1 MSLQAVIFDLDDTLY
16 DCNGSLVQ
24 RGHELAAAAMA
35 AAGVPATAEEILAS
49 RLRLSRLGSAAGLD
63 SQVLAE
69 LGGPAEAAEVGRAA
83 YHRPDRIES
92 IRPFPCTRAVLTRL
106 AEAGLRLAMMTRGVE
121 EIQRAKLAALGLAE
135 FFEAALFVGLAQNKR
150 DVLEAWLD
158 DARLEAADVLVVGDR
173 PDSEIEAGRQLG
185 CRTVRLRHGE
195 FAHLDA
201 EGASQQADQTI
212 GDLAELPAT
221 LGLASIEIKA
231 PCRVDL
237 GGGTLDIWPIHT
249 LIGGGR
255 TVNAAISLC
264 QRVEIRPCLPGQPVL
279 RVVSREREARL
290 QLDSWDAPAS
300 GELALFAE
308 AVRSLPPP
316 FPCVVETH
324 GAVPKGSGLGGSSA
338 LLIALLRG
346 LLFVRNEAMSPQA
359 LVELVHNLEAR
370 AIGVPTGIQDY
381 LAALGGGFRS
391 VAFDDFGWR
400 DVPCHPSAAF
410 RARLD
415 AALCLFYAGEPHF
428 SAVPN
433 WLMLRAAIDE
443 AERCLPLFRKVS
455 AAAELAW
462 QALNSEDLAALA
474 RAFDLDWEGRRH
486 LAEGVSTENLER
498 QIAAARKAGALGI
511 KVCGAGGGGTF
522 LAVCERD
529 TRAQVIASV
538 RAVGGVHLPVR
549 FGVPGATLRPLP
561 VLLKEDTP

>member
-16 DCNGSLVQ
+16 DCHGSLVR
-24 RGHELAAAAMA
+24 RGHELAAEAMA
-35 AAGVPATAEEILAS
+35 GAGMPASVEAILAS
-49 RLRLSRLGSAAGLD
+49 RLRMSGQPDLEAKL
-63 SQVLAE
+63 LAE
-69 LGGPAEAAEVGRAA
+69 LGGPPEAGIAGYEA
-83 YHRPDRIES
+83 YHRPDGIES
-92 IRPFPCTRAVLTRL
+92 IEPFACTREVLTRL
-106 AEAGLRLAMMTRGVE
+106 GEAGLRLAMMTRGVE
-121 EIQRAKLAALGLAE
+121 EIQRAKLAALDLAE
-135 FFEAALFVGLAQNKR
+135 LFEATLFVSLEQNKREVLENWLATVGLA
-150 DVLEAWLD
+150 AS
-158 DARLEAADVLVVGDR
+158 AALVVGDR

-185 CRTVRLRHGE
+185 TRTIRLRHGE
-195 FAHLDA
+195 FAQLEAH
-201 EGASQQADQTI
+201 GAMQQADQTI
-212 GDLAELPAT
+212 HALAELPAA
-221 LGLASIEIKA
+221 LGLACVEVSA

-249 LIGGGR
+249 LIAGGR
-255 TVNAAISLC
+255 TVNAAIDLR

-279 RVVSREREARL
+279 RVVSREREAQL
-290 QLDSWDAPAS
+290 QLDSWDAGSS

-308 AVRSLPPP
+308 AVRNLPPP
-316 FPCVVETH
+316 FPCVVETV

-346 LLFVRNEAMSPQA
+346 LLFVRNEAMSNQA
-359 LVELVHNLEAR
+359 LIELAHNLEAR

-391 VAFDDFGWR
+391 VVFDDFGWR
-400 DVPCHPSAAF
+400 DAPCHPAAAF

-415 AALCLFYAGEPHF
+415 ASLCLFYAGEPHF

-433 WLMLRAAIDE
+433 WLMVRAAIDE
-443 AERCLPLFRKVS
+443 AERCLPLFRKLA

-462 QALNSEDLAALA
+462 QALQSEDLAALA

-522 LAVCERD
+522 VAVCEAE
-529 TRAQVIASV
+529 TRAQVIAAV
-538 RAVGGVHLPVR
+538 RAVGGCPLPVR
-549 FGVPGATLRPLP
+549 FGVPGATLRQLP
-561 VLLKEDTP
+561 TIPR